1 MVYGSSTMPTSCHV
15 LSSLPAELPVA
26 DPHAPE
32 RARAVWFGRPERG
45 LCGMLHLPDPARA
58 RGQAIVICAPI
69 GYEMWSAYAAL
80 RSLAGQLCDMGFG
93 VLRFDYDGTGDSAG
107 DHRDP
112 DRLEAWVRSVDEAC
126 RYMLGQGHARELT
139 LLGLRFGASLA
150 ALHACRQA
158 SPALR
163 QLILWDPVVQGRR
176 FVRGLRLIAASPP
189 SGDDAGPDGTSI
201 SVAGTVH
208 GAATLDALAGVDLL
222 QQDAPLVRRMLVLRR
237 AEREDARGLA
247 ERWSAQGAA
256 VECLTVDGT
265 AELIERAAEEA
276 QAPTE
281 IFRVLRDWLACTPPA
296 PDAPGDEPVPGVAR
310 HDRSRL
316 VWDGVRLDESFVH
329 VGPDELHGV
338 LCQAAGDAS
347 RERLLVFL
355 NSGTEHHV
363 GPGRLWVEF
372 SRALAARGV
381 PALRV
386 DFQGIGESPLRV
398 PSRQVRP
405 YDSQQIAEAARI
417 VEFARAQGFGKV
429 VLLGLCAS
437 AWIALHAAEPAGAD
451 AIVAINPQLY
461 WRPGDPTPIELSRFR
476 KPGAARRESRGAAWH
491 LWSLLDAIGLRP
503 RAARLLSGRRR
514 RRIGVCLLFAEAD
527 PGIVYLRTRMGRRL
541 RLLLTSG
548 ALQLREIEAMDHP
561 MHRHWLRSRALEVIE
576 RFVHGA

>member
-1 MVYGSSTMPTSCHV
+1 MES
-15 LSSLPAELPVA
+15 PVSE
-26 DPHAPE
+26 PHALE
-32 RARAVWFGRPERG
+32 RARAVWFGPAGRC
-45 LCGMLHLPDPARA
+45 LSGMLHVPEPARA
-58 RGQAIVICAPI
+58 LGHGVIICSPI
-69 GYEMWSAYAAL
+69 GYEMWSAYAAM
-80 RSLAGQLCDMGFG
+80 RSLAGQLRDMGFG

-189 SGDDAGPDGTSI
+189 AGQEGALDEAGV

-222 QQDAPLVRRMLVLRR
+222 GRDAPPVRRILVLRR
-237 AEREDARGLA
+237 PEREDARDLA

-256 VECLTVDGT
+256 VECVSVEGT

-276 QAPTE
+276 QAPTD
-281 IFRVLRDWLACTPPA
+281 IFRVLRDWLARTPPA
-296 PDAPGDEPVPGVAR
+296 ADAPGAEPAPGVAQQ
-310 HDRSRL
+310 DRSRL
-316 VWDGVRLDESFVH
+316 SWDGVRLEESFVR

-338 LCQAAGDAS
+338 LCQAEAGAS
-347 RERLLVFL
+347 RERLLIFL

-372 SRALAARGV
+372 SRALAAGGV

-386 DFQGIGESPLRV
+386 DFQGIGESPLRG

-405 YDSQQIAEAARI
+405 YDSQQIAEVARI
-417 VEFARAQGFGKV
+417 VEFARARGFGKV

-437 AWIALHAAEPAGAD
+437 AWIALHAAEAAGAD
-451 AIVAINPQLY
+451 AVMAINPQLY

-476 KPGAARRESRGAAWH
+476 KPGAARRESRGAAWQ

-503 RAARLLSGRRR
+503 RAARLLAGLRRR
-514 RRIGVCLLFAEAD
+514 GIGVCLLFAEAD

-541 RLLLTSG
+541 RLLLASG

-561 MHRHWLRSRALEVIE
+561 MHRHWLRPRALEVIE
-576 RFVHGA
+576 RFVHGRGCGGG